1 MLMKENQTKLDI
13 RVYPGSGK
21 NEIKGFNNGV
31 LDVRITAHPEKG
43 KANEALIKYLSDILG
58 IAKSSI
64 EIHRGTTSRRKSIVI
79 KGLNEEAIKKSLTG
93 LKIQE

>member
-1 MLMKENQTKLDI
+1 MKEEQTRLDV
-13 RVYPGSGK
+13 RVYPGAGK
-21 NEIKGFNNGV
+21 NEIKSFKDGV

-64 EIHRGTTSRRKSIVI
+64 EIRKGTTSRRKSVVI
-79 KGLNEEAIKKSLTG
+79 GGLDDKKLKEFLTG
-93 LKIQE
+93 L